1 MTVYEPIIVNG
12 EIIGILYAGVKEKN
26 LADGDLTEILE
37 RRSSDELGD
46 MSDDINLLTESLST
60 IIREINDITIALENT
75 SLDLNTVSGQIADGS
90 EQNVEKANGVPEF
103 SIVEIEREDGDIQD
117 RHYIS
122 INLINLWKSPYTK

>member
-117 RHYIS
+117 RE
-122 INLINLWKSPYTK
+122 